1 MLCPVEN
8 RHRQKLHRE
17 SRLRLSPRNL
27 PPRRPNPLKRQPLRS
42 PRSLRSK
49 PSEAMDSRVTRWS
62 LLCAHSARFVSRSD
76 QYANDR
82 DGSFST
88 FSRPRLHLGVCPQ
101 LPLKAD
107 VNTAMQRQSR
117 SAISGREQMQ
127 QMTCANARYS
137 ITSSARNS
145 IDVGNTIPNLFA
157 VFRFTTSSNF
167 VGNSAGTSP
176 GFEPRSTLATIGAL

>member
-1 MLCPVEN
+1 MLSPVEN

-88 FSRPRLHLGVCPQ
+88 FSLPRLHLGVCPQ

-107 VNTAMQRQSR
+107 VNR
-117 SAISGREQMQ
+117 
-127 QMTCANARYS
+127 ANAAPVAKCHKR
-137 ITSSARNS
+137 A
-145 IDVGNTIPNLFA
+145 
-157 VFRFTTSSNF
+157 FR
-167 VGNSAGTSP
+167 GSP
-176 GFEPRSTLATIGAL
+176 GTLSIRSQPP